1 MGNAWAHILLNFVG
15 AVGNFA
21 VGRPCDVGKMGPRI
35 WFDDRG
41 RRAHDRVFGRIVGV
55 PRMQRGAVVAC
66 DLVPAPLF
74 HRWHLPLLRWRA
86 GI

>member
-1 MGNAWAHILLNFVG
+1 MGNAWAHILLNSVG

-41 RRAHDRVFGRIVGV
+41 RRAYDQVFGQIVGV
-55 PRMQRGAVVAC
+55 PSMQRVAAAAC
-66 DLVPAPLF
+66 VHFLAPRL
-74 HRWHLPLLRWRA
+74 HRLHLKFLRRQV
-86 GI
+86 GR